1 MPKSANVPNEGRQVE
16 AFVVASA
23 SADERK
29 GKATNKY
36 TTEKD
41 RLIRS
46 SSSTRSIRRAVSSV
60 SREIG
65 RLTEEE
71 VEEPTPTIQP
81 KRKKRASS
89 EETFILSSSPHPNYK
104 HDTSP
109 STPDTTATT
118 IYSELILKKKNS
130 GSGEKAIKSNR
141 SSVTPSPTFHPI
153 GKLNDN
159 YDEDEGKSQGLKSIY
174 QSIQK
179 RVLQSKK
186 LLVKSPCVSC
196 ALPERKYSDLSAV
209 SLLNSSNS
217 VAGAAT
223 ILLPN
228 SKSNK
233 ANCNST
239 GGGGVIRSIRAT
251 GEEGGSNG
259 NDDRGGQR
267 TNNNNHHNINQRKTR
282 PEGAIM
288 KKG

>member
-1 MPKSANVPNEGRQVE
+1 MPKSVNVPNEGRQVE
-16 AFVVASA
+16 AFVVSSA
-23 SADERK
+23 AEERK
-29 GKATNKY
+29 GKANQKY

-71 VEEPTPTIQP
+71 VEEPTPTIQQ

-89 EETFILSSSPHPNYK
+89 EETFILSSAPHPNYK

-118 IYSELILKKKNS
+118 IYSELILKKKNF
-130 GSGEKAIKSNR
+130 GSGGKAIKSNR

-196 ALPERKYSDLSAV
+196 ALPERKYSDLSDV
-209 SLLNSSNS
+209 FLLNSSNS

-223 ILLPN
+223 TFLPN

-233 ANCNST
+233 ANFNTTGT
-239 GGGGVIRSIRAT
+239 GGGGIRSIRAT

-259 NDDRGGQR
+259 NEDRGGQR
-267 TNNNNHHNINQRKTR
+267 TNNNNHHNSNQRKPS
-282 PEGAIM
+282 PEGTIM